1 LFDGDPLYALDAR
14 IASLR
19 DARAA
24 APRFSDAYWQAD
36 DALAL
41 LRMLRDDVVRT
52 GALRQDAVALLEL
65 PPSALL
71 VVDLVAMWPGPGDD
85 EAGTEAGEESDA
97 VAPLQPTDRRVE
109 AGPASA
115 EPALVAVG
123 PGLEAAAGAGRSGRR
138 GASHPAT
145 SVPA

>member
-36 DALAL
+36 DVLAW

-85 EAGTEAGEESDA
+85 ETGIEAGEESDA
-97 VAPLQPTDRRVE
+97 VAGQ
-109 AGPASA
+109 APAR
-115 EPALVAVG
+115 PALVAVG
-123 PGLEAAAGAGRSGRR
+123 PGLDGAAGAGRPGRR
-138 GASHPAT
+138 GASHPTT
-145 SVPA
+145 SVHA

>member
-1 LFDGDPLYALDAR
+1 
-14 IASLR
+14 
-19 DARAA
+19 
-24 APRFSDAYWQAD
+24 
-36 DALAL
+36 
-41 LRMLRDDVVRT
+41 VVRT

-109 AGPASA
+109 AGPAPA
-115 EPALVAVG
+115 GPALVAVG
-123 PGLEAAAGAGRSGRR
+123 PGFEAAAGAGRSGRR

>member
-1 LFDGDPLYALDAR
+1 MFDGDPLYALDAR

-36 DALAL
+36 DVLAW

-71 VVDLVAMWPGPGDD
+71 VVDLVAMWPGRGDN
-85 EAGTEAGEESDA
+85 EAGTEAGEESD
-97 VAPLQPTDRRVE
+97 VVRPLQPPDRRVD

-115 EPALVAVG
+115 RPALAAVG
-123 PGLEAAAGAGRSGRR
+123 PGLESAAGAGRPGRR